1 VRQGNIHE
9 CAMGIRNQIL
19 NLEFFENG
27 FSSWRDHSAQNFREP
42 FVMRPVGPVR
52 MTNEASPLPQF
63 FW

>member
-1 VRQGNIHE
+1 
-9 CAMGIRNQIL
+9 MGIRNQIL